1 MVAVPEVVTRHRAV
15 SSGAAV
21 VVAILA
27 TCLISPHHAPLGI
40 VLQGALFGSVIGL
53 QALGL
58 VLTYRSD
65 RIINFAYGSMGGVGG
80 TIAVMLYLAHGWNW
94 PAAVAAGLVSG
105 ALLGGLTEVLII
117 RRFANSSR
125 LILTVATIGLAQ
137 VLGGIQLKLPE
148 WMGGPSLVGGFPT
161 ALSKHTLNVGPVLFN
176 GNDLVTVIAVPIVIV
191 ALGWYLL
198 RTDSGIAVRAIADNR
213 ERALL
218 LGVPVRRMATIVWT
232 VAGLLAT
239 ISVILPAP
247 SQGLTIE
254 AAAGPSLLLPA
265 LAAAV
270 LAYKESLPVA
280 VFAGIGLGIL
290 QQLVA
295 WNFTKASAPDVA
307 FLVVILLALLVLP
320 KRAGRREGADETSL
334 AAGSRAREIPEQLR
348 RLPEVMAAQI
358 GGKIALVAIAIFV
371 PLAFSA
377 SGLLILNTAVIYA
390 VIAVSLVLLTGWA
403 GQVSLGQFAF
413 VGLGGVLVGD
423 LMNHWN
429 LDFFICLVAAAVAG
443 SALAVL
449 VGLPALRIQG
459 LDLAVTTLALAV
471 AADAF
476 FFNPTNF
483 SSLIPGNITLP
494 VVWKRFNLDVNT
506 GSALTAERTLF
517 FLCLGVLL
525 IVIATVL
532 GLRHTRP
539 GRAMIAT
546 RDNPRAAAAM
556 AVPTTRIKLVGFV
569 VAGAIA
575 GIAGGL
581 HATLLGGI
589 GAGAYNPSES
599 LKVFS
604 MVIIGGVD
612 SITGALLGVA
622 VIQAAVHFWPQYQ
635 LIITGSALLWIL
647 QVMPGGLGSVVFG
660 VRDRLLKQVAKRR
673 GIDLT
678 ASADGAISAEAISD
692 HEAPAG
698 KQPVASDAL
707 LNCQG
712 VEVSYGQMQVLFGV
726 DLDVADGEIVALL
739 GTNGAGK
746 STMLKAVAGL
756 LSAAPGKVWFD
767 GEDIT
772 KLNTEARAA
781 RGLSLV
787 PAKSIFPSLNVA
799 ENLRVAAWL
808 VRKDKEKVAA
818 GRARAFELFGQLAD
832 RERQLAGTMSGGQQQ
847 MLSLAMALQSKPRML
862 LIDEL
867 SLGLAPSIV
876 ARLLDVVRELAADGV
891 TIVIV
896 EQSVSV
902 ALEVAERAEFLER
915 GTVRFAGRTADLLKR
930 TDVLRSVFIGGAS
943 AITPS
948 ANGNG
953 NGKRPRKKSAA
964 AATKE
969 LAELLAQPTVLECFD
984 VGKSFGGVRVLNDIG
999 LQVHKGEIVGLI
1011 GHNGAGKTTLF
1022 DVICGFLPADAG
1034 RVVLGGSDVTD
1045 FGPSDRAVIGLGRS
1059 FQEAR
1064 LFPGLT
1070 VAETVAVALER
1081 HLDSRDLV
1089 AAALRLPAST
1099 LSEAA
1104 ASERVSEL
1112 LAQLGLTKYAG
1123 TMVGELSTGTRRIV
1137 ELACV
1142 LAQRPAVILLDEPTA
1157 GVAQKETEALGP
1169 LLRKVRD
1176 ETGATMLVIDHD
1188 MPLLTALC
1196 DRLVALELGQVI
1208 AEGAPGSVLEDERVV
1223 ESYLGVAG

>member
-1 MVAVPEVVTRHRAV
+1 MLAVPNVINRHRAV
-15 SSGAAV
+15 SSAAAV
-21 VVAILA
+21 VLAVAA
-27 TCLISPHHAPLGI
+27 TCLISPHTAPLGI
-40 VLQGALFGSVIGL
+40 VMQGGLFGSIVGL

-80 TIAVMLYLAHGWNW
+80 TIAVMLYLGQHWDW
-94 PAAVAAGLVSG
+94 PASVAAGLVAG
-105 ALLGGLTEVLII
+105 ALLGALTEILII

-148 WMGGPSLVGGFPT
+148 WLGGPSLVGGFST
-161 ALSKHTLNVGPVLFN
+161 ALSHHTMNVGPVLFT
-176 GNDLVTVIAVPIVIV
+176 GNDLVTVLAVPIVIV

-270 LAYKESLPVA
+270 LAYKESLPIA

-320 KRAGRREGADETSL
+320 RRSGQREGATETSL
-334 AAGSRAREIPEQLR
+334 SVGGKAREIPEQLR
-348 RLPEVMAAQI
+348 RLPEVVAARV
-358 GGKIALVAIAIFV
+358 GGRIVLLGGAIFL

-429 LDFFICLVAAAVAG
+429 LDFFVCLVAAAVAG
-443 SALAVL
+443 ALLAVL

-525 IVIATVL
+525 VVIATVL

-622 VIQAAVHFWPQYQ
+622 VIQLAVHFWPQYQ

-647 QVMPGGLGSVVFG
+647 QVVPGGLGSVVFG

-678 ASADGAISAEAISD
+678 ASADGAVS
-692 HEAPAG
+692 APAAG
-698 KQPVASDAL
+698 KAPPAQQEATSKAL
-707 LNCQG
+707 LQCTG

-726 DLDVADGEIVALL
+726 DLDVGDGEIVALL

-756 LSAAPGKVWFD
+756 LSAAPGKVRFD

-772 KLNTEARAA
+772 KLSTEARAA

-808 VRKDKEKVAA
+808 VRKDRDAVASA
-818 GRARAFELFGQLAD
+818 RARAFDLFGQLAD

-847 MLSLAMALQSKPRML
+847 MLSLAMALQSTPRML

-876 ARLLDVVRELAADGV
+876 ARLLDVVRELVAGGV
-891 TIVIV
+891 TVLIV

-915 GTVRFAGRTADLLKR
+915 GTVRFAGPTKDLLKR
-930 TDVLRSVFIGGAS
+930 TDVLRSVFIGGAT
-943 AITPS
+943 AL
-948 ANGNG
+948 NGSSNG
-953 NGKRPRKKSAA
+953 HKPRKKSAA
-964 AATKE
+964 RTTKE
-969 LAELLAQPTVLECFD
+969 LAELLARPTVLECFD
-984 VGKSFGGVRVLNDIG
+984 VGKSFGGIRVLNDVG
-999 LQVHKGEIVGLI
+999 LQIHKGEIVGLI

-1034 RVVLGGSDVTD
+1034 KVVMGGSDVTG
-1045 FGPSDRAVIGLGRS
+1045 FGASDRAVIGLGRS

-1099 LSEAA
+1099 LSEAV
-1104 ASERVSEL
+1104 ASERVAEL
-1112 LAQLGLTKYAG
+1112 LGQLGLTKYAG
-1123 TMVGELSTGTRRIV
+1123 TLVGELSTGTRRIV

-1142 LAQRPAVILLDEPTA
+1142 LAQRPAIVLLDEPTA

-1169 LLRKVRD
+1169 LLRQVRD

-1188 MPLLTALC
+1188 MPLLTSLC

-1208 AEGAPGSVLEDERVV
+1208 AEGAPAAVLGDERVI